1 MIKKLI
7 GELLIEKGYLT
18 NEQLKRALDMQVIAG
33 KRIGDILVELGYVSR
48 DIIEDVCLQ
57 SPIDLNEIEIDKKI
71 LNIIPE
77 DFCKRH
83 VALPIRK
90 DGNTL
95 YVVMHDPL
103 NFAVTDEIKL
113 IAKCELELI
122 ACSKNEILEAIN
134 RNYKSEKPGKIFFDY
149 DESFH
154 KEILQL
160 AESVTEGDVDSAPI
174 SKLVSILIKEA
185 FQRRASDI
193 HIEPLRK
200 SFRIRYRI
208 DGVLHEII
216 SPPKKLQGAIISRVK
231 LMAGMDLSEKR
242 LPQDG
247 RIKLNIEGNDIDFRV
262 SSLPGVH
269 GESVVLRILDK
280 GSMLLNLHELGLDA
294 ADEKEFE
301 KLLNLPNGVILV
313 TGPTGSGKTTTLYTA
328 LNYINRPD
336 RKIITVEDPV
346 EYQLTGINQVQVK
359 EKINLTFANVLRSIL
374 RQAPEIIMIGEIR
387 DYETAAIT
395 MQASLT
401 GHLVFSTLHTND
413 AAGAVVRLMDMGVAP
428 YLVSSAVHAVVAQ
441 RLVRRI
447 CEDCKEVYVPSEF
460 EIISLGFDLKKKF
473 PKVYK
478 GKGCSKCSNTG
489 YLGRIA
495 IFEILKIDDIIR
507 ELIFA
512 GSLSAEIR
520 ERAHDAGMKT
530 LREDGIEKVFNGITT
545 LDEILRVTYL
555 EV

>member
-1 MIKKLI
+1 
-7 GELLIEKGYLT
+7 
-18 NEQLKRALDMQVIAG
+18 
-33 KRIGDILVELGYVSR
+33 
-48 DIIEDVCLQ
+48 
-57 SPIDLNEIEIDKKI
+57 
-71 LNIIPE
+71 
-77 DFCKRH
+77 
-83 VALPIRK
+83 
-90 DGNTL
+90 
-95 YVVMHDPL
+95 
-103 NFAVTDEIKL
+103 
-113 IAKCELELI
+113 
-122 ACSKNEILEAIN
+122 
-134 RNYKSEKPGKIFFDY
+134 
-149 DESFH
+149 
-154 KEILQL
+154 
-160 AESVTEGDVDSAPI
+160 
-174 SKLVSILIKEA
+174 
-185 FQRRASDI
+185 
-193 HIEPLRK
+193 
-200 SFRIRYRI
+200 
-208 DGVLHEII
+208 
-216 SPPKKLQGAIISRVK
+216 
-231 LMAGMDLSEKR
+231 MAGMDLSEKR